1 MNKKDIN
8 NKNIIITEKKR
19 IIRNN
24 FLILLLALILSLVFI
39 FYTNDFIIEN
49 SKSVHKQNIS
59 LQEKIDEL
67 KHNIAEKEKTIKDL
81 ENNYKEI
88 NKVFEKYTDAIK
100 FKVATSDEIKT
111 KLFEKDEEILAL
123 NRDLNYY
130 KFLINSKDRKNA
142 LSIEDVK
149 FEFLP
154 DKKSLKYSF
163 LLLSNNNN
171 KKNIGSF
178 SLYYDVPSS
187 NSNNSEN
194 KKKIKISNNK
204 INFKNYMQISG
215 STRINEGADIR
226 TLFIDVKCNG
236 KIYNH
241 VQIIK

>member
-1 MNKKDIN
+1 MNKKNMN

-24 FLILLLALILSLVFI
+24 FLVFLLALILSLVFI

-49 SKSVHKQNIS
+49 SKNVHNKNIS
-59 LQEKIDEL
+59 LQKKIDEL
-67 KHNIAEKEKTIKDL
+67 KYAIAEKEKTIKNL
-81 ENNYKEI
+81 ENNYREI

-100 FKVATSDEIKT
+100 FKVATSDEIKST
-111 KLFEKDEEILAL
+111 LFEKDEEILAL

-149 FEFLP
+149 FEFSP

-163 LLLSNNNN
+163 LLLSNINN

-178 SLYYDVPSS
+178 ALYYDVPSF

-215 STRINEGADIR
+215 NARIIEGADIR
-226 TLFIDVKCNG
+226 SLFIDVKCNG

>member
-24 FLILLLALILSLVFI
+24 FLILILALILSLVFI

-49 SKSVHKQNIS
+49 SKSVHNKNIS

-100 FKVATSDEIKT
+100 FKVATSEEIKT
-111 KLFEKDEEILAL
+111 ALFEKDEEILAL

-178 SLYYDVPSS
+178 SLYYDIPSS
-187 NSNNSEN
+187 NSNNSDN

-215 STRINEGADIR
+215 NARISEVADIG

>member
-24 FLILLLALILSLVFI
+24 FLILILALILSLVFI
-39 FYTNDFIIEN
+39 FYINDFIIEN
-49 SKSVHKQNIS
+49 SKSVHNKNIS

-178 SLYYDVPSS
+178 SLYYDVSSS
-187 NSNNSEN
+187 NSNNSDN

-215 STRINEGADIR
+215 NARISEGADIG

>member
-1 MNKKDIN
+1 M
-8 NKNIIITEKKR
+8 
-19 IIRNN
+19 
-24 FLILLLALILSLVFI
+24 
-39 FYTNDFIIEN
+39 
-49 SKSVHKQNIS
+49 
-59 LQEKIDEL
+59 
-67 KHNIAEKEKTIKDL
+67 

-178 SLYYDVPSS
+178 SLYYDVSSS
-187 NSNNSEN
+187 NSNNSDN

-215 STRINEGADIR
+215 NARISEGADIG

>member
-24 FLILLLALILSLVFI
+24 FLILILALILSLVFI

-49 SKSVHKQNIS
+49 SKSVHNKNIS

-187 NSNNSEN
+187 NSSNSDN

-215 STRINEGADIR
+215 NARISEGADIG

>member
-8 NKNIIITEKKR
+8 NKNIIITEKKK

-24 FLILLLALILSLVFI
+24 FLIFLLALVLSLVFI
-39 FYTNDFIIEN
+39 LYTNDFIIEN
-49 SKSVHKQNIS
+49 SKSVYNKNIS

-67 KHNIAEKEKTIKDL
+67 KYNIAEKEKIIKDL
-81 ENNYKEI
+81 ENNHKEI

-100 FKVATSDEIKT
+100 IKVATSEEIKT
-111 KLFEKDEEILAL
+111 ALFEKDEEILAL

-215 STRINEGADIR
+215 NARISEGADIG

>member
-8 NKNIIITEKKR
+8 NINIIITEKKK

-24 FLILLLALILSLVFI
+24 FLIFLLALVLSLVFI

-49 SKSVHKQNIS
+49 SKSVHNKNIS

-67 KHNIAEKEKTIKDL
+67 KYNIAEKEKIIKDL
-81 ENNYKEI
+81 ENNHKEI

-100 FKVATSDEIKT
+100 FKVATSEEIKT
-111 KLFEKDEEILAL
+111 TLFEKDEEILAL

-187 NSNNSEN
+187 NSDNSEN

-204 INFKNYMQISG
+204 ISFKNYMQISG
-215 STRINEGADIR
+215 NTRISEDANIR

>member
-49 SKSVHKQNIS
+49 SKSVHNKNIS
-59 LQEKIDEL
+59 LKEKIDEL

-111 KLFEKDEEILAL
+111 TLFEKDEEILAL

-178 SLYYDVPSS
+178 SLYYDVPSF

-204 INFKNYMQISG
+204 ISFKNYMQISG

>member
-24 FLILLLALILSLVFI
+24 FLILILALILSLVFI

-49 SKSVHKQNIS
+49 SKSVHNKNIS

-130 KFLINSKDRKNA
+130 KFLINSKDRKNS

-187 NSNNSEN
+187 NSNNSDN

-215 STRINEGADIR
+215 NARISEGADIG

>member
-49 SKSVHKQNIS
+49 SKSVHNKNIS

-187 NSNNSEN
+187 NSNNSDN

>member
-24 FLILLLALILSLVFI
+24 FLILILALILSLVFI

-49 SKSVHKQNIS
+49 SKSVHNKNIS

-154 DKKSLKYSF
+154 DKKSLKYSC

-187 NSNNSEN
+187 NSNNSDT

-204 INFKNYMQISG
+204 ISFKNYMQISG
-215 STRINEGADIR
+215 NARISEGADIG

-241 VQIIK
+241 VHIIK

>member
-49 SKSVHKQNIS
+49 SKSVHNKNIS

-187 NSNNSEN
+187 NSSNSDN

-215 STRINEGADIR
+215 NARISEGADIG

>member
-24 FLILLLALILSLVFI
+24 FLILILALILSLVFI
-39 FYTNDFIIEN
+39 FYINDFIIEN
-49 SKSVHKQNIS
+49 SKSVHNKNIS
-59 LQEKIDEL
+59 LQEKIDEP

-178 SLYYDVPSS
+178 SLYYDVSSS
-187 NSNNSEN
+187 NSNNSDN

-215 STRINEGADIR
+215 NARISEGADIG

>member
-49 SKSVHKQNIS
+49 SKSVHNKNIS

-149 FEFLP
+149 FEYVP

-187 NSNNSEN
+187 NSNNSDN

-215 STRINEGADIR
+215 NARISEGADIG

>member
-24 FLILLLALILSLVFI
+24 FLILILALILSLVFI

-49 SKSVHKQNIS
+49 SKSVHNKNIS

-67 KHNIAEKEKTIKDL
+67 KHNITEKEKTIKDL

-163 LLLSNNNN
+163 LLLSNSNN

-187 NSNNSEN
+187 NSNNSDT

-204 INFKNYMQISG
+204 ISFKNYMQISG
-215 STRINEGADIR
+215 NARISEGADIG

-241 VQIIK
+241 VQIII

>member
-24 FLILLLALILSLVFI
+24 FLILILALILSLVFI

-49 SKSVHKQNIS
+49 SKSVHNKNIS

-149 FEFLP
+149 FEYVP

-178 SLYYDVPSS
+178 SLYYDIPSS
-187 NSNNSEN
+187 NSNNSDN

-215 STRINEGADIR
+215 NARISEGADIG

>member
-24 FLILLLALILSLVFI
+24 FLILILALILSLVFI

-49 SKSVHKQNIS
+49 SKSVHNKNIS

-142 LSIEDVK
+142 LSIADVK

-187 NSNNSEN
+187 NSNNSDN

-215 STRINEGADIR
+215 NARISEGADIG

>member
-24 FLILLLALILSLVFI
+24 FLILILALILSLVFI

-49 SKSVHKQNIS
+49 SKSVHNKNIS

-67 KHNIAEKEKTIKDL
+67 KHNITEKEKTIKDL

-178 SLYYDVPSS
+178 SLYYDIPSS
-187 NSNNSEN
+187 NSNNSDN

-215 STRINEGADIR
+215 NARISEVADIG

>member
-24 FLILLLALILSLVFI
+24 FLILILALILSLVFI

-49 SKSVHKQNIS
+49 SKSVHNKNIS

-149 FEFLP
+149 FEYVP
-154 DKKSLKYSF
+154 EKKSLKYSF

-187 NSNNSEN
+187 NSNNSDN

-215 STRINEGADIR
+215 NARISEGADIG

>member
-49 SKSVHKQNIS
+49 SKSVHNKNIS

-187 NSNNSEN
+187 NSNNSDN

-215 STRINEGADIR
+215 NARISEGADIG

>member
-49 SKSVHKQNIS
+49 SKSVHNKNIS

-81 ENNYKEI
+81 ENKYKEI

-163 LLLSNNNN
+163 LLLSNNSN

-187 NSNNSEN
+187 NSNNSDN

-215 STRINEGADIR
+215 NARISEGADIG

>member
-24 FLILLLALILSLVFI
+24 FLILILALILSLVFI

-49 SKSVHKQNIS
+49 SKSVHNKNIS

-187 NSNNSEN
+187 NSNNSDN

-215 STRINEGADIR
+215 NARISEGADIG
-226 TLFIDVKCNG
+226 TLFIDVNCNG

>member
-24 FLILLLALILSLVFI
+24 FLILILALILSLVFI

-49 SKSVHKQNIS
+49 SKSVHNKNIS

-149 FEFLP
+149 FEYLP

-187 NSNNSEN
+187 NSNNSDN

-215 STRINEGADIR
+215 NARISEGADIG

>member
-24 FLILLLALILSLVFI
+24 FLILILALILSLVFI

-49 SKSVHKQNIS
+49 SKCVHNKNIS

-187 NSNNSEN
+187 NSNNSDT

-204 INFKNYMQISG
+204 ISFKNYMQISG
-215 STRINEGADIR
+215 NARISEGADIG

>member
-49 SKSVHKQNIS
+49 SKSVHNKNIS

-163 LLLSNNNN
+163 LLLSNSNN

-178 SLYYDVPSS
+178 SLYYDIPSS
-187 NSNNSEN
+187 NSNNSDN

-204 INFKNYMQISG
+204 ISFKNYMQISG
-215 STRINEGADIR
+215 NARISEGADIG

>member
-24 FLILLLALILSLVFI
+24 FLVFLLALILSLVFI

-49 SKSVHKQNIS
+49 SKSVHNKNIS

-67 KHNIAEKEKTIKDL
+67 KLNISKKEKTIKDL

-163 LLLSNNNN
+163 LLLSNNSN

-187 NSNNSEN
+187 NSNNSDT

-215 STRINEGADIR
+215 NARISEGADIG

>member
-24 FLILLLALILSLVFI
+24 FLILILALILSLVFI

-49 SKSVHKQNIS
+49 SKSVHNKNIS

-178 SLYYDVPSS
+178 SLYYDIPSS
-187 NSNNSEN
+187 NSNNSDN

-215 STRINEGADIR
+215 NARISEGADIG

>member
-1 MNKKDIN
+1 MK
-8 NKNIIITEKKR
+8 
-19 IIRNN
+19 
-24 FLILLLALILSLVFI
+24 
-39 FYTNDFIIEN
+39 
-49 SKSVHKQNIS
+49 
-59 LQEKIDEL
+59 
-67 KHNIAEKEKTIKDL
+67 
-81 ENNYKEI
+81 NNYKEI

-187 NSNNSEN
+187 NSNNSDN

-215 STRINEGADIR
+215 NARISEGAHIG

>member
-24 FLILLLALILSLVFI
+24 FLILILALILSLVFI

-49 SKSVHKQNIS
+49 SKSVHNKNIS

-187 NSNNSEN
+187 NSNNSDN
-194 KKKIKISNNK
+194 KKIIKISNNK

-215 STRINEGADIR
+215 NARISEGADIG

>member
-8 NKNIIITEKKR
+8 NKNIIITEKKK

-24 FLILLLALILSLVFI
+24 FLIFLLALVLSLVFI

-49 SKSVHKQNIS
+49 SKSVHNKNIS

-163 LLLSNNNN
+163 LLLSNNSN
-171 KKNIGSF
+171 KKNIGSY

-187 NSNNSEN
+187 NSNNSDN

-215 STRINEGADIR
+215 NARISEGADIG

>member
-187 NSNNSEN
+187 NSNNSDTN
-194 KKKIKISNNK
+194 KKIKISNNK
-204 INFKNYMQISG
+204 ISFKNYMQISG
-215 STRINEGADIR
+215 NARISEGADIG

>member
-1 MNKKDIN
+1 MKIAIDLQGIQSKGSRSRGIGRYSLEIVR
-8 NKNIIITEKKR
+8 NIIDKSKNHDIYLVS
-19 IIRNN
+19 NP
-24 FLILLLALILSLVFI
+24 IL
-39 FYTNDFIIEN
+39 
-49 SKSVHKQNIS
+49 Q
-59 LQEKIDEL
+59 
-67 KHNIAEKEKTIKDL
+67 
-81 ENNYKEI
+81 
-88 NKVFEKYTDAIK
+88 
-100 FKVATSDEIKT
+100 
-111 KLFEKDEEILAL
+111 
-123 NRDLNYY
+123 
-130 KFLINSKDRKNA
+130 
-142 LSIEDVK
+142 DVK

-154 DKKSLKYSF
+154 DKKLLKYSF

-187 NSNNSEN
+187 NSNNLEN

>member
-24 FLILLLALILSLVFI
+24 FLILILALILSLVFI

-49 SKSVHKQNIS
+49 SKSVHNKNIS

-187 NSNNSEN
+187 NSNNSDN

-215 STRINEGADIR
+215 NARISEGADIG

>member
-49 SKSVHKQNIS
+49 SKSVHNKNIS

-163 LLLSNNNN
+163 LLLSNNSN

-187 NSNNSEN
+187 NSNNSDT

-204 INFKNYMQISG
+204 ISFKNYMQISG
-215 STRINEGADIR
+215 NARISEGADIG

>member
-49 SKSVHKQNIS
+49 SKSVHNKNIS

-178 SLYYDVPSS
+178 SLYYDIPSS
-187 NSNNSEN
+187 NSNNSDN

-215 STRINEGADIR
+215 NARISEGADIG

>member
-8 NKNIIITEKKR
+8 NKNIIITEKKK

-24 FLILLLALILSLVFI
+24 FLIFLLALVLSLVFI

-49 SKSVHKQNIS
+49 SKSVHNKNIS

-163 LLLSNNNN
+163 LLLSNNSN

-187 NSNNSEN
+187 NSNNSDT

-204 INFKNYMQISG
+204 ISFKNYMQISG
-215 STRINEGADIR
+215 NARISEGADIG